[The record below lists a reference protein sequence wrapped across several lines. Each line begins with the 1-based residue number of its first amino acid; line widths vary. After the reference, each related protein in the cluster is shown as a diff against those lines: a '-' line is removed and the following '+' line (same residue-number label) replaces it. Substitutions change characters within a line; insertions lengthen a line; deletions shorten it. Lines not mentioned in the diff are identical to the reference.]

1 MRCPEFR
8 RAAIN
13 SAFSAMSL
21 MMATAAIADEP
32 KSAAVTPRQVAHCM
46 IQRIHEDRRG
56 DRTESYK
63 EAFRACK
70 QDLATE
76 ADHGATT
83 AMNSG
88 NDSEAS
94 K

>member
-1 MRCPEFR
+1 MRCSGFR
-8 RAAIN
+8 SAAIT

-21 MMATAAIADEP
+21 MMAMSAIADEP
-32 KSAAVTPRQVAHCM
+32 KSAAVTPRQMAHCM

-56 DRTESYK
+56 DRSESYK

-83 AMNSG
+83 AMNTG
-88 NDSEAS
+88 NGSEAS
-94 K
+94 Q